1 VSEPAGTFF
10 EYRGGVE
17 WPLAAARHELR
28 GATLAPLRG
37 RAGGPPTGDVVSNGV
52 TWTPAL
58 VEDFTVAAG
67 PGAVRA
73 AYPSMA
79 LYPEGSGGGKYLAD
93 QTVTV
98 HDSIF
103 DIQVRHIGT
112 VDAGAAM
119 AVLTPDPSGTW
130 IGWTGGRF
138 AFRFRADPSAV
149 GYGGVFQLW
158 PTSNVWG
165 EGEMDFPEG
174 AFDSGINLYHHE
186 VGANPQ
192 NNYTVAQGL
201 GSWDPWRVAVIEWV
215 PGVSARYYLDG
226 NLVGEVT
233 NPAQV
238 ATTAHNFVVQTAA
251 HTDTADGAPDAST
264 GHFQIDWIVIYQ
276 AARSGGAAPVT

>member
-79 LYPEGSGGGKYLAD
+79 
-93 QTVTV
+93 
-98 HDSIF
+98 
-103 DIQVRHIGT
+103 
-112 VDAGAAM
+112 
-119 AVLTPDPSGTW
+119 
-130 IGWTGGRF
+130 RF